1 MTHLKPEAEA
11 PAKRTEPIDDS
22 VVGGLSSV
30 NCRDREDSALQGA
43 GDEVSA
49 EPLDRSGAGEID
61 SGNPSSVGA
70 ARKPGASE
78 HTSAGN

>member
-1 MTHLKPEAEA
+1 MTHPKPEAEA
-11 PAKRTEPIDDS
+11 PANCPERIEDHVI
-22 VVGGLSSV
+22 GGMSSAD
-30 NCRDREDSALQGA
+30 DREDSALHGA
-43 GDEVSA
+43 SDEVSA

-70 ARKPGASE
+70 AREPGANE